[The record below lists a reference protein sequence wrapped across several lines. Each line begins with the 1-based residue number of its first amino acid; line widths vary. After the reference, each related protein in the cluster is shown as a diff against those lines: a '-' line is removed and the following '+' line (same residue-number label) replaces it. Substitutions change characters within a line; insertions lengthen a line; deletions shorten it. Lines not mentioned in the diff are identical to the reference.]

1 MLLMK
6 QKMEEILTS
15 RDKAIF
21 LLQHPSFILSL
32 QKFIFQ
38 MTSRDG
44 VTLPFLTVN
53 YVKLTIS
60 LSQQK
65 PQKIQD
71 QCQDLYVN
79 GFVTEL
85 TKLIVL

>member
-1 MLLMK
+1 
-6 QKMEEILTS
+6 MEEILTS

-21 LLQHPSFILSL
+21 LLQDPSFILSL

-79 GFVTEL
+79 GFVTVLEL